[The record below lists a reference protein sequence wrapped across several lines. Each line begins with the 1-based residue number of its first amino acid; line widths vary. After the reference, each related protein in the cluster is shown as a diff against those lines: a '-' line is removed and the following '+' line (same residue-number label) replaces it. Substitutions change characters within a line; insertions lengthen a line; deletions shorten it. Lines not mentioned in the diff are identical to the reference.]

1 MGVTAPPPSPAS
13 PCAPAPLVIGIDVG
27 GPRKGFHA
35 ALVRGTEILAR
46 RREHDPAALAA
57 WCAAQR
63 AAVVAVDAP
72 CRWRRP
78 APAPARTAERALA
91 AAGIA
96 CYYAPTEE
104 RARSHPFYSWML
116 PGAALFAA
124 LRDSGFPLH
133 LDAADATARPVS
145 IETFPQAVACA
156 LAGTHVSARPAD
168 KRRVRSDLLRAAGFA
183 LTGNESQDE
192 LDALLCAL
200 AATAFARGA
209 FHAYGDATDG
219 FIVVPAP
226 GGLKP

>member
-1 MGVTAPPPSPAS
+1 MGESTSVST
-13 PCAPAPLVIGIDVG
+13 APLVIGIDVG

-46 RREHDPAALAA
+46 HRERDPAALAA
-57 WCAAQR
+57 WCAAQH
-63 AAVVAVDAP
+63 APVVAVDAP

-78 APAPARTAERALA
+78 APAPARTAERALS

-96 CYYAPTEE
+96 CYYSPTEE

-116 PGAALFAA
+116 PGADLFTALQAHH
-124 LRDSGFPLH
+124 PL
-133 LDAADATARPVS
+133 LLTDATARPVS

-168 KRRVRSDLLRAAGFA
+168 KRRVRSELLRAAGFA

-209 FHAYGDATDG
+209 FHAYGDAEDG
-219 FIVVPAP
+219 FIVVPTAP
-226 GGLKP
+226 LLASSPLTTSATL